1 MIVFI
6 DSGVLGK
13 LCNPNSSVEVD
24 AIRDWLYSLLAKG
37 IFVVSSRICDYEV
50 RRSLVLESLRKP
62 NINSIQDLND
72 LQDLITFLPLTNEV
86 MKEAARLWAEARIQ
100 GIPTADE
107 KSLDADVIICT
118 QYNLLVEEYPGRY
131 IVIATT
137 NVSHLSRF
145 TEAKQWQEIEF

>member
-13 LCNPNSSVEVD
+13 LCNPNSSAEVD

-37 IFVVSSRICDYEV
+37 IFVVSNHICDYEV

-62 NINSIQDLND
+62 NINSIQDLNN

-86 MKEAARLWAEARIQ
+86 MKESANIWAEARIQ
-100 GIPTADE
+100 GMPTADDL
-107 KSLDADVIICT
+107 SLDADVIICA
-118 QYNLLVEEYPGRY
+118 QYKLLTEEYPGRY

-137 NVSHLSRF
+137 NVGHLSRF
-145 TEAKQWQEIEF
+145 AEAKEWQDIGF